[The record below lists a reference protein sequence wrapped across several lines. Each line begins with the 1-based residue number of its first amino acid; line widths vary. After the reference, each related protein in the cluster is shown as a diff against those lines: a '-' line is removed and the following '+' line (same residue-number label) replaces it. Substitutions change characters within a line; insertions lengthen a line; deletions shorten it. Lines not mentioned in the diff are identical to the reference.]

1 MLKLPS
7 VLLIDDDTTTN
18 FLNALLINTMAI
30 AEQVLVAENGEEAL
44 RLLAPGQ
51 PSPTLILLDMN
62 MPVMNGLAFLES
74 YAQLPQPLA
83 SIIVLL
89 TTSVHERD
97 LVRAQQL
104 PIAGALDKPL
114 TKDKLLGVLRQHFP
128 QAVPAPP
135 HVLN

>member
-18 FLNALLINTMAI
+18 FLNKLLVNTMGI

-44 RLLAPGQ
+44 RLLALGRPE
-51 PSPTLILLDMN
+51 PALILLDMN

-74 YAQLPQPLA
+74 YTQLPQLPA
-83 SIIVLL
+83 SVIVLL

-97 LVRAQQL
+97 LARVQQL

-128 QAVPAPP
+128 QAVPTPP
-135 HVLN
+135 SALH

>member
-1 MLKLPS
+1 MLKLPC

-18 FLNALLINTMAI
+18 FLNKLLINTMGI

-51 PSPTLILLDMN
+51 PAPALILFDMN

-74 YAQLPQPLA
+74 YTQLPP
-83 SIIVLL
+83 STSVIILL

-97 LVRAQQL
+97 LARVQQL

-114 TKDKLLGVLRQHFP
+114 TKNKLLGVLRQHFP
-128 QAVPAPP
+128 QAVPALSPP
-135 HVLN
+135 LT

>member
-1 MLKLPS
+1 LKLPS

-18 FLNALLINTMAI
+18 FLNKLLINTMGI

-51 PSPTLILLDMN
+51 PAPALILLDMN

-74 YAQLPQPLA
+74 YTQLPPSA
-83 SIIVLL
+83 SVIILL

-97 LVRAQQL
+97 LARVQQL

-114 TKDKLLGVLRQHFP
+114 TKNKLLGVLRQHFP
-128 QAVPAPP
+128 QAVPALSPP
-135 HVLN
+135 LT